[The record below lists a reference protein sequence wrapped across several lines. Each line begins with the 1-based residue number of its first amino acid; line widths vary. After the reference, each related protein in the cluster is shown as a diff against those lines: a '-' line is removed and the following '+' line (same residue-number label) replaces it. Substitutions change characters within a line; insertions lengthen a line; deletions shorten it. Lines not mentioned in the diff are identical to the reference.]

1 MRPFVSGVGVYLN
14 AMKKEI
20 VVSLLLMSLVPAVHS
35 APKRS
40 LLDDDPEVIYLEEH
54 VEKPVALLVIKE
66 AQVFAD
72 KEGKRPL
79 GNLVKDQKVIL
90 QAMTEK
96 AYRVS
101 AKTGGNKVTGWV
113 APWAFASKDPKFVD
127 NLKALYDRQM
137 EVLKLVA
144 ENRAAIG
151 MTLEETGR
159 ALGSPNKTKV
169 RQTAKG
175 RSGNWEFVDFE
186 ETRHYT
192 YVRDPATGRT
202 FRQFSHV
209 TQEERGK
216 TVIEFEDDVVTAI
229 EQTETDDGAGRVKI
243 VIPPVVFAW

>member
-1 MRPFVSGVGVYLN
+1 MRPFVSRAGVYLI

-20 VVSLLLMSLVPAVHS
+20 VVSLILMSLVSASYS

-54 VEKPVALLVIKE
+54 VEKPVELLVIKE
-66 AQVFAD
+66 AQVFSD

-79 GNLVKDQKVIL
+79 GSLVKDQKVIL
-90 QAMTEK
+90 QAMTDR

-101 AKTGGNKVTGWV
+101 AQTAGNKVTGWV
-113 APWAFASKDPKFVD
+113 APWAFASKDPKFVE
-127 NLKALYDRQM
+127 NLKSLYERQM
-137 EVLKLVA
+137 EVKKLIA
-144 ENRAAIG
+144 DNKAAIG
-151 MTLEETGR
+151 MTLDEAGK

-169 RQTAKG
+169 RQTAEG
-175 RSGNWEFVDFE
+175 RSGSWEFIDME
-186 ETRHYT
+186 EVRHYT

-209 TQEERGK
+209 TQEEKGK

-229 EQTETDDGAGRVKI
+229 EQTETDDGAGRVRI
-243 VIPPVVFAW
+243 VVPPVVFAW